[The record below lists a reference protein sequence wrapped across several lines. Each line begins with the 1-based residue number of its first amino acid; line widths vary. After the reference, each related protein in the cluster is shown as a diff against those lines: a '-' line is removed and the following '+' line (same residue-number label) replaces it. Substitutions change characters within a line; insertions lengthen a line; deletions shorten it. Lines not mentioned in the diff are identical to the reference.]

1 MAYRPV
7 CEFPNYCI
15 NCKVRIYIFYNLE
28 PEPELSAKELK
39 LKEKAAR
46 KQQLEEKKAARKA
59 AKDGKA
65 AAVEEE
71 DVDKEDAKVES

>member
-1 MAYRPV
+1 MNFPSRFLLHVNV
-7 CEFPNYCI
+7 CTRYE
-15 NCKVRIYIFYNLE
+15 VE

-65 AAVEEE
+65 AAVEDE